1 MQLRQFVSGSAVILA
16 GWLAV
21 TFVYEVP
28 SQRYP
33 KLDKYPATSG
43 LPEKSAPL
51 TAAETPESTVVQVSH
66 SR

>member
-1 MQLRQFVSGSAVILA
+1 MQLRHFVSASAVVLT

-33 KLDKYPATSG
+33 KLDKYPTTAVS
-43 LPEKSAPL
+43 PEKTAPGAPVIVPVSA
-51 TAAETPESTVVQVSH
+51 VVQVSGSH
-66 SR
+66 